1 MGKGAAG
8 TRERTDFSPGR
19 AGGESRVRASSGR
32 TREAA
37 DDDGGTANRG
47 RDRDRARARG
57 RRRRAEVDGGAGEG
71 FDREGE
77 MICRRATK

>member
-8 TRERTDFSPGR
+8 TDFSPGR

-47 RDRDRARARG
+47 RDRDRDRARARG

-71 FDREGE
+71 V
-77 MICRRATK
+77 